1 MAPHA
6 AKQPAAAAN
15 DTEQVQRALDGDAGT
30 FRAIMQTHNR
40 RLYRIARS
48 ILRDNADAEDAVQEA
63 YVSAFTNLASYRGE
77 GTLKSWLSR
86 IVINESLGR
95 MRQRHSAI
103 DLGSW
108 SSSKVRH
115 RLFSFLSR
123 HLTMTRNERWRS
135 GK

>member
-1 MAPHA
+1 MASHA
-6 AKQPAAAAN
+6 AEQTAPAA
-15 DTEQVQRALDGDAGT
+15 DTEQVQQALAGDACA

-48 ILRDNADAEDAVQEA
+48 ILRNNADAEDAVQDA

-86 IVINESLGR
+86 IVINESLWDACGR
-95 MRQRHSAI
+95 GIHPSILPR
-103 DLGSW
+103 W

-123 HLTMTRNERWRS
+123 YLTMIRNERRRR